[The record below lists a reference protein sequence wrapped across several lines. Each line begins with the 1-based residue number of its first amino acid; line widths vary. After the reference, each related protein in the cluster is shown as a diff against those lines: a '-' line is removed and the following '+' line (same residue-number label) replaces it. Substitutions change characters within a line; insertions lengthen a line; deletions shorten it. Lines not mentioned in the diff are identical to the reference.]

1 MATLICYHFCE
12 SAIWP
17 ISTGMTYCVLFCAD
31 SIHSHIVVRY
41 YERKKI
47 GFPIANMS
55 CGGVIVTTD
64 KRVKWKYPTH

>member
-17 ISTGMTYCVLFCAD
+17 ISTGMTYCVLFCAG
-31 SIHSHIVVRY
+31 SSHFHIVVRY
-41 YERKKI
+41 
-47 GFPIANMS
+47 ANMS

-64 KRVKWKYPTH
+64 KRVKWKYPTHLSLLV